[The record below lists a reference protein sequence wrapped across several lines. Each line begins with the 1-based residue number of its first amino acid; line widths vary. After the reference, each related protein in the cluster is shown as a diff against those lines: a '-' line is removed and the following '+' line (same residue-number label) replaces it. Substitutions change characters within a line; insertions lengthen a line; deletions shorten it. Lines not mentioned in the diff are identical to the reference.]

1 MVRDEALLFK
11 FHDSIRQGAWRVPHT
26 AFWDTSLPDAHPRES
41 IECRSIAFF
50 E

>member
-1 MVRDEALLFK
+1 LLFK
-11 FHDSIRQGAWRVPHT
+11 FHDSDRAGAWRVPHT
-26 AFWDTSLPDAHPRES
+26 AFWDDSLPGAQPRES